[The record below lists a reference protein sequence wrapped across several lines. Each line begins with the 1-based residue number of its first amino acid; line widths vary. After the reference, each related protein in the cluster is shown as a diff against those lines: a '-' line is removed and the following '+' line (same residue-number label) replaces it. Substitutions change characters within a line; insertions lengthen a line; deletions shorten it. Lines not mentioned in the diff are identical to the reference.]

1 MQILENKITKIK
13 VRIGISNDTK
23 TEIISGIKEGDE
35 IITRTILSS
44 IIKTTTAPSLFGSPA
59 TTNNRAR

>member
-1 MQILENKITKIK
+1 MAAQHLCL
-13 VRIGISNDTK
+13 VPSPSGISSFVVS
-23 TEIISGIKEGDE
+23 ISMYVPADNIVP
-35 IITRTILSS
+35 LSS